1 MSKQSELDR
10 WCVAF
15 LDGDMS
21 AGQFKRAITDW
32 HQQEIAKARIDELR
46 HVISKT
52 KGVGIWSWYNKD
64 FVSRENRIA
73 QLKEEL
79 EK

>member
-32 HQQEIAKARIDELR
+32 HNKRELEARIDTLEYAKISPKFRIEEKIEQLRKEL
-46 HVISKT
+46 K
-52 KGVGIWSWYNKD
+52 KY
-64 FVSRENRIA
+64 E
-73 QLKEEL
+73 
-79 EK
+79 